1 MELLIGSNV
10 FYQVTAEGNKM
21 RITREELEQRLRAA
35 GLTVGCNTVINP
47 RDGYAIGFIELK
59 QWNFNSK
66 PVIYEIEKLYCSDVR
81 YVFKNTGYGMFNQM
95 VNEYGYHQRSVK
107 KNDLDGFIA
116 VCKEFIEWVNVKY
129 PREAVLKKEQDDE
142 KLRERVAKSVAKLK
156 RSFRTREKK
165 I

>member
-1 MELLIGSNV
+1 
-10 FYQVTAEGNKM
+10 M

-35 GLTVGCNTVINP
+35 GLTVGSDTVINP

-66 PVIYEIEKLYCSDVR
+66 PIIYEIEKLYCSDAR
-81 YVFKNTGYGMFNQM
+81 YMFISTGYGMFDQM

-129 PREAVLKKEQDDE
+129 PREAVLKKEKKDE
-142 KLRERVAKSVAKLK
+142 EIRKKVAKTVAKLK
-156 RSFRTREKK
+156 RAFRSRKKK